1 MLYGEEIFLLEKKLI
16 ELQKK
21 YNIDSNLMNLSIYD
35 DSLISLEQ
43 VVEDCNT
50 PPFLTEYKMV
60 ILKNCNLFTTKKT
73 PEKNKQHIE
82 ILEKYI
88 ENPAPHTIL
97 VIYQNEKNFDE
108 RKAIVKKLRKQTKFI
123 TIDEVSFQELKDMTK
138 KAFMNRGCTIDEDAF
153 ELLLSRVDG
162 RLLNVSSEVE
172 KLSLYTKHI
181 HYEDVDKLVS
191 KPLEEDGF
199 ELVSAIM
206 KKDQCKCMEIYK
218 DLMIQNYE
226 PIMLIIMISNQI
238 RLAYEI
244 KILER
249 KGYQHFEMAKM
260 LGINP
265 YRIKYIKQDM
275 GLFDKQDL
283 LDKLEELALLDRNIK
298 QGRIDKK
305 NGLELFLMK
314 G

>member
-1 MLYGEEIFLLEKKLI
+1 M
-16 ELQKK
+16 
-21 YNIDSNLMNLSIYD
+21 NIY
-35 DSLISLEQ
+35 
-43 VVEDCNT
+43 
-50 PPFLTEYKMV
+50 
-60 ILKNCNLFTTKKT
+60 
-73 PEKNKQHIE
+73 
-82 ILEKYI
+82 
-88 ENPAPHTIL
+88 L
-97 VIYQNEKNFDE
+97 VK
-108 RKAIVKKLRKQTKFI
+108 RSFI
-123 TIDEVSFQELKDMTK
+123 
-138 KAFMNRGCTIDEDAF
+138 C
-153 ELLLSRVDG
+153 
-162 RLLNVSSEVE
+162 EVE

-305 NGLELFLMK
+305 NADNIYKNIIMYHPKKNSSDSTSAIVCFRNFYISNIFFCK
-314 G
+314 IFWKPN